1 MTSLS
6 PRNPKI
12 NPSPRATP
20 LTVNLASAMDD
31 EDDCSTPPAG
41 TQMAFATQQQC
52 NAPRRGR
59 PLAGVHSRLAQLP
72 MSPSPLSAS
81 WSVPAS

>member
-6 PRNPKI
+6 PRN
-12 NPSPRATP
+12 STTSAAHTP
-20 LTVNLASAMDD
+20 LTVHLAAALGDD
-31 EDDCSTPPAG
+31 DMDDCSTPPAG
-41 TQMAFATQQQC
+41 TQMAFALQQQC

-59 PLAGVHSRLAQLP
+59 PLAGAPSKLAQPP